1 MALFEDTGFYKVNYY
16 TGGLFRFGKNQ
27 GCDFLGKDCVYNNGQ
42 YTLFPN
48 EFCTYYQ
55 ESFCGSSHI
64 SRGDCYIVEYDE
76 LLKSKFIYFENQYM
90 GGFEAA
96 DYCPVSY
103 NYQNEVD
110 KYYNYGFNCKYG
122 YLFNKD
128 LGEIIGE
135 KSICFESS
143 LVPKNYN
150 NRNDNDLLSIC
161 YEIKCDRDKKEINIY
176 FDNSIIICP
185 KDGGILNNP
194 NGING
199 DINCPDYNIICT
211 SKTWCNE
218 LFDCI
223 DKKSLADF
231 DTYDYYNYGSN
242 EIRNYYYEKYIEKKD
257 DSNDDSNDDNN
268 NKNKKNN
275 NDKIL
280 KLNIFLIILFLF

>member
-1 MALFEDTGFYKVNYY
+1 
-16 TGGLFRFGKNQ
+16 
-27 GCDFLGKDCVYNNGQ
+27 
-42 YTLFPN
+42 
-48 EFCTYYQ
+48 
-55 ESFCGSSHI
+55 
-64 SRGDCYIVEYDE
+64 
-76 LLKSKFIYFENQYM
+76 M

-143 LVPKNYN
+143 LVPHNYN
-150 NRNDNDLLSIC
+150 NKNDNDLLSIC

-194 NGING
+194 KGING

-211 SKTWCNE
+211 SKS
-218 LFDCI
+218 I
-223 DKKSLADF
+223 
-231 DTYDYYNYGSN
+231 
-242 EIRNYYYEKYIEKKD
+242 
-257 DSNDDSNDDNN
+257 
-268 NKNKKNN
+268 
-275 NDKIL
+275 
-280 KLNIFLIILFLF
+280 